1 MKGDKLTIS
10 YEKRKNSDLFRT
22 LERENGLFLS
32 NIQNYSPI
40 YNRFFLLNDT
50 NCKSINLNNVSYI
63 LEVQDNISEQEEN
76 PNLFE
81 CMIRNSKSGKS
92 LQKEVFFKMAP
103 LLDPYK
109 YLIGKYNHNDN
120 NLFNLP
126 NYNSVQGEVHPKIL
140 DVNNSS
146 YVDGLFTFLSS
157 LLIYHHNFLHG
168 VDYYGSLLAIKNN
181 FKVNVVDDIE
191 YLCKSDFFNKH
202 KNTELFSIQE
212 YGHLIQH
219 EQENIRPILKI
230 DNSQHN
236 ESNKSNLSIESIND
250 NLYEELFDNS
260 EEPVLSLDDLK
271 DSSLELI
278 DINDTFLSKNSE
290 FKSFET
296 TAKSNSTCSSRTSH
310 TSLNTE
316 NDNNDNNDNND
327 KNKSS
332 SKSEQDEDEDE
343 EDENDSEEEDEEEEE
358 DEDDEEETLYSTIP
372 KFPVQVICME
382 NCDSTFDE
390 LIMTEDLSHEEWFS
404 ALMQVIMILISY
416 QKVFSFT
423 HNDLHSNNIMY
434 KSTNKK
440 FIYYCYNKKYYKVPT
455 FGRIFK
461 IIDFGR
467 SIYKYCGNIFC
478 SDSFQNGGDAATQY
492 NTEPYYDDKKARLEP
507 NYSFDLCRLACSI
520 FDYLVDDMD
529 EIKNLQQCEPI
540 VRLIV
545 EWCLD
550 DSGVNILYKNNGAER
565 YPDFK
570 LYKMIARLVH
580 KHTPHM
586 QLERPEFAAFLS
598 SKPPEDKKLLINI
611 DNLPCLSNT
620 F

>member
-1 MKGDKLTIS
+1 M
-10 YEKRKNSDLFRT
+10 
-22 LERENGLFLS
+22 GLFLIWGLWFS
-32 NIQNYSPI
+32 
-40 YNRFFLLNDT
+40 R
-50 NCKSINLNNVSYI
+50 
-63 LEVQDNISEQEEN
+63 EQKKN
-76 PNLFE
+76 K
-81 CMIRNSKSGKS
+81 RRK
-92 LQKEVFFKMAP
+92 
-103 LLDPYK
+103 
-109 YLIGKYNHNDN
+109 
-120 NLFNLP
+120 
-126 NYNSVQGEVHPKIL
+126 
-140 DVNNSS
+140 
-146 YVDGLFTFLSS
+146 
-157 LLIYHHNFLHG
+157 
-168 VDYYGSLLAIKNN
+168 KNN
-181 FKVNVVDDIE
+181 FKVNVVDDID

-296 TAKSNSTCSSRTSH
+296 TAKSNSTCSSRKSH

-565 YPDFK
+565 YHDFK
-570 LYKMIARLVH
+570 LYKMISRLVH